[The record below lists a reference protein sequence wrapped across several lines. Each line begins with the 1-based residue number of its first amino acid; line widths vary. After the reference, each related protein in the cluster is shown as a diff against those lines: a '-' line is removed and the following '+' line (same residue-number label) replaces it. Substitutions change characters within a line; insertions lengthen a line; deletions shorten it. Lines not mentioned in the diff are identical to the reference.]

1 MISMS
6 NEYIIKF
13 CKDILDLPF
22 TSEKIDSFLQIEVS
36 DYLKIPILTV
46 RTKKGKDD
54 ENNNTLLHKYITSD
68 FAEVEFD
75 DSSLNVTLS
84 YLDGY
89 PEKNKV
95 KSLIEFDS
103 NSASAYST
111 FKDSFQG
118 LLDTKTE
125 TQLFESYRTR
135 YIGEVINMED
145 CENEY
150 EGYGKLFYDNPKNTL
165 KYEGQFENGEFDGSG
180 KFYDSDSDVNVIANN
195 ISDGVPNQKGK
206 LNLILK
212 NQESVI
218 DFKFSKLWEKLGL
231 TTKIEK
237 KEFVSSDSFVKE
249 VLKVFWND
257 NNKDVDEILFENK
270 PIEEQNSL
278 IRKEIIETKKQISD
292 LHKILDTSIRMD
304 KMFNGFMF
312 SLFFANSFFFYRM
325 MFMLNKN

>member
-1 MISMS
+1 MS

-22 TSEKIDSFLQIEVS
+22 TTEKIDSFLQIEVS

-103 NSASAYST
+103 NSSSAYTT

-118 LLDTKTE
+118 LLNTKTE

-135 YIGEVINMED
+135 YIGEVISMED

-150 EGYGKLFYDNPKNTL
+150 EGYGKLFYDNPKNTI

-180 KFYDSDSDVNVIANN
+180 IFYDSDSDVSVIANN

-206 LNLILK
+206 LNFILK
-212 NQESVI
+212 NQKSVI
-218 DFKFSKLWEKLGL
+218 DFNFSKLWEKLGL
-231 TTKIEK
+231 TDKVDK
-237 KEFVSSDSFVKE
+237 KKLVSGDSFVKE
-249 VLKVFWND
+249 VLKAFWSD
-257 NNKDVDEILFENK
+257 NTKGVDEILFENK
-270 PIEEQNSL
+270 PIEEQNSI
-278 IRKEIIETKKQISD
+278 IRKEIIETKKQISE
-292 LHKILDTSIRMD
+292 LNKTLDISIRTD
-304 KMFNGFMF
+304 QIFNGFMF
-312 SLFFANSFFFYRM
+312 SLFFVNSFFFYKM
-325 MFMLNKN
+325 MFMINKN